1 MNPETGI
8 LSDQQLHILA
18 KRMHFP
24 IAGCFWKD
32 ELQSTDLKQN
42 TNYIINLESEFD
54 DDGNPNSG
62 SHWTCLCISKR
73 SGSVFPMYF
82 DSFGQRPPQHL
93 VDIVQKRFKKK
104 INFCEKNIQSMVT
117 GVCGYYV
124 ASFLHFITAFPQRTG
139 DILTDSSLFL
149 ELFNDLN
156 EVSDYRKNEWMLR
169 LFFQSG
175 DGKLRGLEKT
185 LMNDDERFD
194 FSNITQGKDEKID
207 VDVVD
212 VPIRE

>member
-1 MNPETGI
+1 MDPQTGA
-8 LSDQQLHILA
+8 LSNQQLHVLS

-24 IAGCFWKD
+24 IAGCYFKD
-32 ELQSTDLKQN
+32 ELQPSDLKQN

-54 DDGNPNSG
+54 ENGEPNSG
-62 SHWTCLCISKR
+62 SHWTCLVITKR

-82 DSFGQRPPQHL
+82 DSFGLPPPQHL
-93 VDIVQKRFKKK
+93 VDIVQKRFKKRV
-104 INFCEKNIQSMVT
+104 NFCEKNLQSMVT

-124 ASFLHFITAFPQRTG
+124 AAYLHFITAFPQRTG
-139 DILTDSSLFL
+139 NILTDTALFL
-149 ELFNDLN
+149 DMFNDLN
-156 EVSDYRKNEWMLR
+156 EVSDFRKNEWMLR

-207 VDVVD
+207 VDVAD
-212 VPIRE
+212 IPIR

>member
-1 MNPETGI
+1 MNPETGV
-8 LSDQQLHILA
+8 LSDQQLSILS
-18 KRMHFP
+18 KRMGFT
-24 IAGCFWKD
+24 IAGCFFKD
-32 ELQSTDLKQN
+32 ELKSTDLKQN
-42 TNYIINLESEFD
+42 TNYIINLESEFNE
-54 DDGNPNSG
+54 DGEPNSG

-82 DSFGQRPPQHL
+82 DSFGVAPPQHL
-93 VDIVQKRFKKK
+93 VDIVQKRFNKK

-139 DILTDSSLFL
+139 DILTDSALFL
-149 ELFNDLN
+149 QMFNDLN
-156 EVSDYRKNEWMLR
+156 EVSDYRKNEFMLR

-185 LMNDDERFD
+185 LMNDDERFN
-194 FSNITQGKDEKID
+194 FSNITQGNDEDIK
-207 VDVVD
+207 VDVAD